1 MKLCRLPMASGWDLI
16 RVLKIELTMRVV
28 RETTIA
34 GKIIHRKILI
44 PSGNHKQKRRSRLNV
59 TKESVK
65 RNNMRVAVWR
75 LWMLLA
81 NNFDSSGS
89 HVTLTYAG
97 EEPKKEQAAADRKKM
112 IAKLRKEF
120 RKQGKELK
128 YVVVT
133 EFENKRIHHHIVI
146 NSQDIG
152 LITKLWGKGGV
163 HFTALREEGD
173 FHDLAEYLIK
183 ETEKTFREPGSYHR
197 QRYSRSRNLI
207 MPQTKRDETSL
218 KEMMEDP
225 TPISGYYI
233 PKDRVRRYEHPVTGI
248 DHLEYI
254 EVALEKPRNYKVWPR
269 GKVVTPREHY
279 KIIEIEEQE
288 VMDLACEGQTE
299 GGPCEC

>member
-1 MKLCRLPMASGWDLI
+1 M
-16 RVLKIELTMRVV
+16 
-28 RETTIA
+28 RETTVA
-34 GKIIHRKILI
+34 GRIIHRRVVI
-44 PSGNHKQKRRSRLNV
+44 PSGNHKQKRKMRTGITS
-59 TKESVK
+59 EAVK
-65 RNNMRVAVWR
+65 KNNMRIAVWR
-75 LWMLLA
+75 LWMLLE
-81 NNFDSSGS
+81 NNFDSTGS

-97 EEPKKEQAAADRKKM
+97 NEPTKEQAAADRKKM

-120 RKQGKELK
+120 RRQGKELK

-133 EFENKRIHHHIVI
+133 EYKNKRIHHHIVI
-146 NSQDIG
+146 NSQDVG

-183 ETEKTFREPGSYHR
+183 ETEKTFREPDSHHR

-218 KEMMEDP
+218 KEMMDDP

-269 GKVVTPREHY
+269 GKVVTPREYY
-279 KIIEIEEQE
+279 KITDIEEQE

>member
-1 MKLCRLPMASGWDLI
+1 M
-16 RVLKIELTMRVV
+16 
-28 RETTIA
+28 RETTVA
-34 GKIIHRKILI
+34 GRIIHRRVVI
-44 PSGNHKQKRRSRLNV
+44 PSGNHKQKRKMRTGITS
-59 TKESVK
+59 EAVK
-65 RNNMRVAVWR
+65 KNNMRIAVWR
-75 LWMLLA
+75 LWMLLE
-81 NNFDSSGS
+81 NNFDSTGS

-97 EEPKKEQAAADRKKM
+97 NEPTKEQAAADRKKM

-120 RKQGKELK
+120 RRQGKELK

-133 EFENKRIHHHIVI
+133 EYENKRIHHHIVI
-146 NSQDIG
+146 NSQDVG

-183 ETEKTFREPGSYHR
+183 ETEKTFREPDSHHR

-218 KEMMEDP
+218 KEMMDDP

-269 GKVVTPREHY
+269 GKVVTPREYY
-279 KIIEIEEQE
+279 KITDIEEQE